1 MMQIWRFGDLEVVDE
16 NLKTMYKSFN
26 KYMLLDRKI
35 KKYINS
41 YKINYLYNCVTGCT
55 TLVKSKWIEKIL
67 PIPSRSKYV
76 PHDYWIGI
84 MVALEGKL
92 AYLEKPYIK
101 YRQHGNNQI
110 GTNKISQQ
118 VSVY

>member
-55 TLVKSKWIEKIL
+55 LI
-67 PIPSRSKYV
+67 
-76 PHDYWIGI
+76 
-84 MVALEGKL
+84 
-92 AYLEKPYIK
+92 
-101 YRQHGNNQI
+101 
-110 GTNKISQQ
+110 
-118 VSVY
+118 